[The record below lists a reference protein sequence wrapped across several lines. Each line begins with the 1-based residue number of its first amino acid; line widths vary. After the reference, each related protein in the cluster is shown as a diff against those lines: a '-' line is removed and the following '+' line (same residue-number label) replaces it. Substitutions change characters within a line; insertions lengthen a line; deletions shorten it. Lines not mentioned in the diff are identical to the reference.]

1 MGRLGRFAVRMG
13 RQMIEGSGVAHVA
26 LHVSGVEGALSGLPG
41 QDHCICFRDLDG
53 YRLQLILPT

>member
-1 MGRLGRFAVRMG
+1 
-13 RQMIEGSGVAHVA
+13 MIEASEIGHVA

-41 QDHCICFRDLDG
+41 QDRCIYFRDLDG